1 MKANTKRGV
10 QNMKRKIKLT
20 RREEDILHV
29 LWDSDKVMSA
39 RDVANETEI
48 SMNTVQ
54 SVMRKLLR
62 GDYIKTASIGY
73 SGTVLTREYVA
84 NITEEEYYSTL
95 ISKSAMKALA
105 ANFISKDAENDDLDE
120 LTQLIATKKDSE

>member
-1 MKANTKRGV
+1 
-10 QNMKRKIKLT
+10 MKRKIKLT

-105 ANFISKDAENDDLDE
+105 ANFISKDAESDDLDE

>member
-1 MKANTKRGV
+1 M
-10 QNMKRKIKLT
+10 QRKIKLT

-39 RDVANETEI
+39 RDVANETDI

-54 SVMRKLLR
+54 SVMRKLLK
-62 GDYIKTASIGY
+62 GGYIKTASIGY

-84 NITEEEYYSTL
+84 NITEQDYYATL
-95 ISKSAMKALA
+95 ISKPALKALA
-105 ANFISKDAENDDLDE
+105 AAFINKDAAGDDLDE
-120 LTQLIATKKDSE
+120 LSKLIETKKDED